1 MLLSASLT
9 IMGEALA
16 NPERLTKSAFLLETD
31 PNTGILYIH
40 AISTQYLHN
49 IYTISARY
57 LPYLA
62 KTELTR
68 AMEQARTK
76 LEGAKE
82 SPTPRSRSQ
91 ESRSRSQVIGQTS

>member
-31 PNTGILYIH
+31 PNTGIYNIYTISTQYLHNIY

-49 IYTISARY
+49 IYIISAQY
-57 LPYLA
+57 LHNIYP
-62 KTELTR
+62 
-68 AMEQARTK
+68 
-76 LEGAKE
+76 
-82 SPTPRSRSQ
+82 
-91 ESRSRSQVIGQTS
+91 I

>member
-31 PNTGILYIH
+31 PNTGIY
-40 AISTQYLHN
+40 N
-49 IYTISARY
+49 IYAIFTQY

-91 ESRSRSQVIGQTS
+91 ESRSRSQVIGQTF